1 MYKLID
7 GVDFYSAE
15 EVDERFDNESI
26 IKERERALA
35 AEKVL
40 QDNIDTVVSSLAD
53 EEARAKEAENSINDT
68 LNKKITDETTRAE
81 AEENSL
87 SSRMDTFEGAVEQ
100 ETARAETAEKAL
112 QNNID
117 SEASRAQLAEE
128 TTENKLSMEIDRAK
142 AAEQLVQENL
152 NAENIRAEKT
162 ERDINNALLSESER
176 AQKKETE
183 IDEALSAESTRAKD
197 AEKVLTDNLADE
209 IQRATAAEDTEKAR
223 AEAAEDKL
231 TEDLAAE
238 VQRAT
243 AAEDKLTEDL
253 AAEVQRATAAE
264 DTEKARAEAAEQKL
278 TEDLADEIQRATN
291 KELELD
297 EKVAAEEVRAT
308 AAEASLT
315 TQILEESQRA
325 TAAEKK
331 IAADLIN
338 TGNVDSVNSVFPD
351 SNKNVIIQD
360 INIPVTAVHK
370 TRSTPFGAEW
380 QALNYTL
387 SEGTI
392 RLSNGT
398 IASGFRLTTDEGK
411 TWRTTNVDDVHVVGA
426 VHKMIQCSDGTIL
439 AATSKGIAYSKDNA
453 ITWHSSNTDS
463 TSAYSNIM
471 QCSNGTCIAIKYPG
485 GKGKTVIYSTDSG
498 VTWTETSTDIT
509 DFAYDILEYSTG
521 FIIIVGNY
529 NGYSTDFG
537 VTWTEIQAMHGY
549 TCTSISKN
557 TSGVAIVSSNR
568 MHALFRTKNGL
579 DWQQL
584 DIGKVQRTACVRHIF
599 FVACYGTDADT
610 SSGIKYS
617 TDDGVTWNDTD
628 IGSVDIS
635 YITILS
641 YLGDDV
647 VVATSPVSSSIKGT
661 GLYYCINIS
670 LPAEWKQSNITTGG
684 YTLCPIANGII
695 ATGQY
700 NNSAIAFYLESI
712 PIKKATL
719 ALIDEPI
726 DGLYQPVT
734 ANALY
739 NVHSLLEDV
748 ESIANETQ
756 DDAKSALSK
765 VDERQHFVGFSY
777 SISVPTGSSRTIS
790 MQQMSKM
797 MGLDIS
803 IENVGIGVHF
813 IVFTTPIAGVQHIG
827 DKYFKIYADAD
838 NNVSISQDPPKY
850 EISNV
855 NFSTNNDGTVITN
868 NTEDNITFVFIP
880 CSMHHE

>member
-209 IQRATAAEDTEKAR
+209 I
-223 AEAAEDKL
+223 
-231 TEDLAAE
+231 
-238 VQRAT
+238 
-243 AAEDKLTEDL
+243 
-253 AAEVQRATAAE
+253 QRATAAE